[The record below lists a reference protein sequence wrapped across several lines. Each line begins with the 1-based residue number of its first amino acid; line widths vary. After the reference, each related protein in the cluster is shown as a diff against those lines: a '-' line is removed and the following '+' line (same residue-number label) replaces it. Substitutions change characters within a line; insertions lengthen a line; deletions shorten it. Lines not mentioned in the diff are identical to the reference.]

1 MYTISLSF
9 PAKLKR
15 RTIKNPTTTKK
26 ANLHIYRWKKRT
38 KPRNTMSSRAVV
50 YAKPQQEE
58 KKKIYRQDFIEKPC
72 FIDKYKS
79 GYFRLNDSLSLQ

>member
-58 KKKIYRQDFIEKPC
+58 KKKYTVKI
-72 FIDKYKS
+72 
-79 GYFRLNDSLSLQ
+79 SLRNLVLLISIKVVILD